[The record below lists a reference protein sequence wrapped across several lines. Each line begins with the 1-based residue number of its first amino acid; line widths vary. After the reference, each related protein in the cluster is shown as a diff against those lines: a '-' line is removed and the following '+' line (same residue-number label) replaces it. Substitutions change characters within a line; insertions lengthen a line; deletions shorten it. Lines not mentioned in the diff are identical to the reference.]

1 MATSRYIYVP
11 RLNGDRVATTDV
23 SSRIYFSCQNNV
35 ISFNTIEL
43 KENQRLDH
51 IAYQVY
57 GDGTLWWA
65 IAAASG
71 IGWALQCPPGTI
83 LRIPTDL
90 NQIYEL
96 IR

>member
-35 ISFNTIEL
+35 ISFNTINL
-43 KENQRLDH
+43 KEGQRLDH

-57 GDGTLWWA
+57 GDGTLWWI

-71 IGWALQCPPGTI
+71 IGWSLQCPSGTI